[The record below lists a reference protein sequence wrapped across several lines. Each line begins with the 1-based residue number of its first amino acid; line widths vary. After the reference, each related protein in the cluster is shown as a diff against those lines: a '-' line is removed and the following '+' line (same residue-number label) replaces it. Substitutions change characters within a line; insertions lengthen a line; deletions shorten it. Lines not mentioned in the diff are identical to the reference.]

1 MQEVLGVIQR
11 QLEDLEILFNV
22 AANPDH
28 RHGGDRNCTKCH
40 ELLHDTRSIS
50 ALSAARS
57 AATLRTRCPGDSDE
71 P

>member
-1 MQEVLGVIQR
+1 MQEVLGEIQR

-28 RHGGDRNCTKCH
+28 RHGGDGNCTKCH

-50 ALSAARS
+50 VLSAARS
-57 AATLRTRCPGDSDE
+57 TLRTRCPGDSDE